1 MKKILGT
8 LIAVCTL
15 FVFAGCDTPVS
26 TNPPHSSD
34 TEQNTG
40 SGESQGNPSTDNSN
54 TDDSGNTG
62 NTGGNTGNTGG
73 NTGNT
78 GGNTGNTGG
87 NTTPVQTP
95 SVLLVGKWYCSNG
108 GLNKFLEFY
117 ANGTGKAYA
126 DPNQNYGSNS
136 FNYSL
141 NGNRITFTGQ
151 LTGSAQFT
159 VNANTLQIIN
169 PSYYLSSATFT
180 YVRK

>member
-26 TNPPHSSD
+26 PNPPHSSD

-62 NTGGNTGNTGG
+62 NTGGNT
-73 NTGNT
+73 
-78 GGNTGNTGG
+78 
-87 NTTPVQTP
+87 TPVQTP
-95 SVLLVGKWYCSNG
+95 SLLLVGTWYCSNG
-108 GLNKFLEFY
+108 ELNKFLEFY
-117 ANGTGKAYA
+117 ANGTGKSYA
-126 DPNQNYGSNS
+126 DSNSGFCS

-141 NGNRITFTGQ
+141 NGNRITFTG
-151 LTGSAQFT
+151 LLNGSAQFT

-169 PSYYLSSATFT
+169 PSYYASSITLT
-180 YVRK
+180 YVRQ

>member
-26 TNPPHSSD
+26 PNPPHSSD

-40 SGESQGNPSTDNSN
+40 SGESQENPSTDNSN
-54 TDDSGNTG
+54 TDDS
-62 NTGGNTGNTGG
+62 
-73 NTGNT
+73 
-78 GGNTGNTGG
+78 GNTGNTGG

-108 GLNKFLEFY
+108 FLDKYLEFY
-117 ANGTGKAYA
+117 SNETGKAYA
-126 DPNQNYGSNS
+126 DPNSGFNS

-141 NGNRITFTGQ
+141 NGNRITFTG
-151 LTGSAQFT
+151 LLNGSAQFT

-169 PSYYLSSATFT
+169 PSYYASSITLT
-180 YVRK
+180 YVRQ

>member
-73 NTGNT
+73 NT
-78 GGNTGNTGG
+78 
-87 NTTPVQTP
+87 TPVQTP

-108 GLNKFLEFY
+108 FLDKYLEFY

-126 DPNQNYGSNS
+126 DPNQNYGFNS

-169 PSYYLSSATFT
+169 PTYYLSSITFT
-180 YVRK
+180 YVRQ

>member
-78 GGNTGNTGG
+78 GGNT
-87 NTTPVQTP
+87 TPVQTP
-95 SVLLVGKWYCSNG
+95 SVLLVGTWYCSNG

-117 ANGTGKAYA
+117 PNGTGKSYV
-126 DPNQNYGSNS
+126 NSNSGFCS

-141 NGNRITFTGQ
+141 NGNRITFTGY
-151 LTGSAQFT
+151 LNGSAQFT

-169 PSYYLSSATFT
+169 PSYYSSSATFT
-180 YVRK
+180 YVRQ